1 MRSSTIMKWM
11 EEQESVIVFDV
22 DGVLGAFEFGKHCHN
37 GCLDEE
43 WDEYIK
49 EKNPYDTIRPIKS
62 IQCWIQK
69 YKDPSHVFVCAAS
82 GSDLEDK
89 QKIGFVLNHYD
100 IPESN
105 IYMVRSKLDKLNIL
119 NEIHEK
125 PFPGLDSSRIIMMD
139 DTIKTLT
146 FIQENSGYST
156 AHISSFIK

>member
-1 MRSSTIMKWM
+1 MVNSPVMKLM
-11 EEQESVIVFDV
+11 EEQESVVVFDV
-22 DGVLGAFEFGKHCHN
+22 DGVLGAFEFGEHCHN

-69 YKDPSHVFVCAAS
+69 HKDPNHVFVCAAS
-82 GSDLEDK
+82 GSDLEDE
-89 QKIGFVLNHYD
+89 QKKKFVLRYYD
-100 IPESN
+100 VPESH
-105 IYMVRSKLDKLNIL
+105 IYMVRSKPEKLNVL
-119 NEIHEK
+119 KQIHK
-125 PFPGLDSSRIIMMD
+125 TYFPGLDSSKIIMVD

-156 AHISSFIK
+156 AHISSFIE